1 MVAKFIG
8 QSFAPRRRALLQGG
22 CLLLLPFLS
31 NCSVLER
38 EDSIRYRITLYIETP
53 QGLVSGSSVWEARL
67 RDAWLSSPYGTVRW
81 GYSGEAVAIDLPGG
95 TLFALMETPY
105 SGELPFKIMQSR
117 LGSEYRE
124 QPDWHETWKLAW
136 PRWKRE
142 KLHFELPEDDYPL
155 LVRFRDARDPSTVES
170 VDPYDLAASFGRG
183 VTLKRITIQIT
194 DDPITTGIWRRF
206 PWWQNYRE
214 RNLDGSD
221 SSVTDMVTKDISAR
235 LSWGSFSTEFRK
247 MHPDKS

>member
-1 MVAKFIG
+1 M
-8 QSFAPRRRALLQGG
+8 
-22 CLLLLPFLS
+22 
-31 NCSVLER
+31 ER
-38 EDSIRYRITLYIETP
+38 FDGDIR
-53 QGLVSGSSVWEARL
+53 
-67 RDAWLSSPYGTVRW
+67 
-81 GYSGEAVAIDLPGG
+81 GEAVAIDLPGG
-95 TLFALMETPY
+95 TLFALMETLN
-105 SGELPFKIMQSR
+105 SGELPFFIMRNR
-117 LGSEYRE
+117 LITEYG
-124 QPDWHETWKLAW
+124 QHSSWHETWKLAW
-136 PRWKRE
+136 PTWKRE

-155 LVRFRDARDPSTVES
+155 LVRFRDIRNPDTVES

-194 DDPITTGIWRRF
+194 DDPIATGIWRRF